1 MRSKYRVV
9 LYKDL
14 RENIS
19 LIEKYSFVDES
30 KDPTLSNKID
40 AIVNEKEKEKIPF
53 SIKFKRF
60 KLYYLNNIFS
70 KKVFISKK
78 YIFYMIISLFL
89 ILILTF
95 IILVLTGVII

>member
-19 LIEKYSFVDES
+19 SIEKYSFVDES

-40 AIVNEKEKEKIPF
+40 EIVNEKEKEKIPF

-70 KKVFISKK
+70 KKLFISKK
-78 YIFYMIISLFL
+78 YIFYTIISLFL

>member
-1 MRSKYRVV
+1 MKSKYRVI
-9 LYKDL
+9 LYKEL

-19 LIEKYSFVDES
+19 TIEKYSFIDES
-30 KDPTLSNKID
+30 KDPSLSNKID
-40 AIVNEKEKEKIPF
+40 KIVNEKEKDKIPF

-60 KLYYLNNIFS
+60 KLYYLNNIFN
-70 KKVFISKK
+70 KKLFISKK
-78 YIFYMIISLFL
+78 YIFYTIISLFL

>member
-1 MRSKYRVV
+1 MRSKYRVI

-19 LIEKYSFVDES
+19 SIEKYSFVDES

-40 AIVNEKEKEKIPF
+40 EIVNEKEKEKIPF

-70 KKVFISKK
+70 KKLFISKK